1 MVSIQTIT
9 AFEDFH
15 LTLNEVYRLESI
27 RFRSG
32 AGIEYRIAFLSFN
45 ISDCLEIIHKLKSEN
60 LVEDFVDIDENVLLE
75 KIDHKVFHQPLS
87 MMNYIVYPIGQGKT
101 TLVKDDK
108 GFQRKMKGLGY
119 NLLPFSIYKKEG
131 QYKIRFP
138 ERFIQQI
145 YSSITS

>member
-1 MVSIQTIT
+1 M
-9 AFEDFH
+9 
-15 LTLNEVYRLESI
+15 YRLESI

-45 ISDCLEIIHKLKSEN
+45 ISDCQEIIHKLKSED
-60 LVEDFVDIDENVLLE
+60 LIEDFVEINENEFLE
-75 KIDHKVFHQPLS
+75 KIDHKVFHQPIS
-87 MMNYIVYPIGQGKT
+87 MMNYIVYPISEGKT
-101 TLVKDDK
+101 TLVKEDK

-119 NLLPFSIYKKEG
+119 VSLPFVTYKKEG

-145 YSSITS
+145 YSSLNS